1 MTEKEYC
8 IFCTHF
14 QTEKWNNQKG
24 VFDHYCDISNEKR
37 DMIDFGCSNFEREKR
52 ENENGI
58 NICEVMWYW
67 NNIFI
72 CILSLFVVGLLIMG
86 LLL

>member
-37 DMIDFGCSNFEREKR
+37 DIIDFNCSKFERKKR

-67 NNIFI
+67 NNICI